1 MSRPSTPSLRSAE
14 YPAKTWVAGTRPAK
28 GSIRLLS
35 IVSDDNSFTGR
46 VRRYAQVSTAMG
58 GLAARLAGERY
69 LGLTL
74 DRGRHAAE
82 LKAALGGIKGPLMKV
97 AQLLATIPD
106 GLPKEYVKELAQL
119 QANAPA
125 MGWPFVRRRMA
136 SELGPGWQT
145 RFREFEKT
153 AARAASL
160 GQVHRAT
167 ALDGTSLACKLQ
179 YPDMASAVEADLGQL
194 RLVMGLYERYDRAVT
209 TGEIHA
215 EIADRLRE
223 ELDYEREAAHMRLY
237 GEILR
242 GEPGVAVPAPLPEL
256 STRRLLTM
264 NWLEGA
270 PILDV
275 AKRAPLALRN
285 EMALRMFRMWYV
297 PFYHYGVIHGDPH
310 LGNYTV
316 APDHIVNLLDF
327 GCIRVF
333 HASFVRG
340 VIDLYHAL
348 QRGDRDLAVHAYQS
362 WGFGNLSREMIEV
375 LNRWALFVYGPLLDD
390 RARPIQEKRSGAYG
404 ATVAESVHRDIRR
417 LGGVRPPREF
427 VFMDRAAIGLGSV
440 FLHLA
445 AEINWYRLFHQLIDD
460 FDEVV
465 LDRRQQTALAAA
477 GVPASNGPRLPSAVS
492 P

>member
-1 MSRPSTPSLRSAE
+1 MTADVV
-14 YPAKTWVAGTRPAK
+14 T
-28 GSIRLLS
+28 
-35 IVSDDNSFTGR
+35 DDNSFSGR

-69 LGLTL
+69 LGLNL
-74 DRGRHAAE
+74 DRSRHASE

-97 AQLLATIPD
+97 AQLLATIPEA
-106 GLPKEYVKELAQL
+106 LPKEYVQELSQL

-136 SELGPGWQT
+136 GELGIDWQAK
-145 RFREFEKT
+145 FRDFEKT

-167 ALDGTSLACKLQ
+167 ALDGTMLACKLQ
-179 YPDMASAVEADLGQL
+179 YPDMASAVEADLRQL
-194 RLVMGLYERYDRAVT
+194 KLAMGIYERYDRAVT
-209 TGEIHA
+209 TAEIHA

-242 GEPGVAVPAPLPEL
+242 SEPGVAVPIPLPDI

-264 NWLEGA
+264 TWLDGM
-270 PILDV
+270 PILNV
-275 AKRAPLALRN
+275 AKAPLADRN
-285 EMALRMFRMWYV
+285 EIALRMFRTWYV
-297 PFYHYGVIHGDPH
+297 PFYYYGVIHGDPH

-316 APDHIVNLLDF
+316 APDRSVNLLDF

-348 QRGDRDLAVHAYQS
+348 QRDDRDLAVHAYRS
-362 WGFGNLSREMIEV
+362 WGFGHLSREMIEV
-375 LNRWALFVYGPLLDD
+375 LNRWALFVYGPLLED
-390 RARPIQEKRSGAYG
+390 RARLIQEKRTGAYG
-404 ATVAESVHRDIRR
+404 ASVAESVHRDIRR
-417 LGGVRPPREF
+417 LGGIRPPREF

-440 FLHLA
+440 FMHLK
-445 AEINWYRLFHQLIDD
+445 AEINWYQLFHELIDD
-460 FDEVV
+460 FDEAA
-465 LDRRQQTALAAA
+465 LAARQRSALAAA
-477 GVPASNGPRLPSAVS
+477 GVPLPIPSNRRPRR
-492 P
+492 

>member
-1 MSRPSTPSLRSAE
+1 MTADVV
-14 YPAKTWVAGTRPAK
+14 T
-28 GSIRLLS
+28 
-35 IVSDDNSFTGR
+35 DDNSFSGR

-69 LGLTL
+69 LGLNL
-74 DRGRHAAE
+74 DRGRHASE

-97 AQLLATIPD
+97 AQLLATIPEA
-106 GLPKEYVKELAQL
+106 LPKEYVQELSQL

-136 SELGPGWQT
+136 GELGIDWQT
-145 RFREFEKT
+145 KFRDFEKT

-167 ALDGTSLACKLQ
+167 ALDGTMLACKLQ
-179 YPDMASAVEADLGQL
+179 YPDMASAVEADLRQL
-194 RLVMGLYERYDRAVT
+194 KLAMGIYERYDRAVT
-209 TGEIHA
+209 TAEIHA

-242 GEPGVAVPAPLPEL
+242 SEPGVAVPIPLPDI

-264 NWLEGA
+264 TWLDGM
-270 PILDV
+270 PILNV
-275 AKRAPLALRN
+275 AKAPLADRN
-285 EMALRMFRMWYV
+285 EIALRMFRTWYV
-297 PFYHYGVIHGDPH
+297 PFYYYGVIHGDPH
-310 LGNYTV
+310 LGNYTM
-316 APDHIVNLLDF
+316 APDRSVNLLDF

-348 QRGDRDLAVHAYQS
+348 QRDDRDLAVHAYRS
-362 WGFGNLSREMIEV
+362 WGFGHLSREMIEV
-375 LNRWALFVYGPLLDD
+375 LNRWALFVYGPLLED
-390 RARPIQEKRSGAYG
+390 RARLIQEKRTGAYG
-404 ATVAESVHRDIRR
+404 ASVAESVHRDIRR
-417 LGGVRPPREF
+417 LGGIRPPREF

-440 FLHLA
+440 FMHLK
-445 AEINWYRLFHQLIDD
+445 AEINWYQLFHELIDD
-460 FDEVV
+460 FDETALAV
-465 LDRRQQTALAAA
+465 RQRSALAAA
-477 GVPASNGPRLPSAVS
+477 GVPLPIPSNRRPRR
-492 P
+492 

>member
-1 MSRPSTPSLRSAE
+1 
-14 YPAKTWVAGTRPAK
+14 
-28 GSIRLLS
+28 LS
-35 IVSDDNSFTGR
+35 DEDSFTGR

-69 LGLTL
+69 LGIGF

-82 LKAALGGIKGPLMKV
+82 LKTALGGIKGPLMKV

-106 GLPKEYVKELAQL
+106 GLPKEYVAELAQL

-136 SELGPGWQT
+136 GELGIGWESK
-145 RFREFEKT
+145 FRDFEKI

-167 ALDGTSLACKLQ
+167 ARDGTALACKLQ
-179 YPDMASAVEADLGQL
+179 YPEMASAVEADLLQL
-194 RLVMGLYERYDRAVT
+194 KLAMGVYERYDRAVT

-223 ELDYEREAAHMRLY
+223 ELDYQREAAHMRLY

-242 GEPGVAVPAPLPEL
+242 REPGVAVPAPWPEL

-264 NWLEGA
+264 TWLEGA
-270 PILDV
+270 PVLEV
-275 AKRAPLALRN
+275 AKNAPLAERN
-285 EMALRMFRMWYV
+285 EIALRMFRMWYV

-316 APDHIVNLLDF
+316 APDRTVNLLDF

-333 HASFVRG
+333 PATFVRG

-348 QRGDRDLAVHAYQS
+348 QRNDRDLAVHAYQS

-375 LNRWALFVYGPLLDD
+375 LNRWALFVYGPLLED
-390 RARPIQEKRSGAYG
+390 RERLIQEKKSGAYG

-440 FLHLA
+440 FMHLK
-445 AEINWYRLFHQLIDD
+445 AELNWYRMFHQLVDD
-460 FDEVV
+460 FDETV
-465 LDRRQQTALAAA
+465 LAARQQAALAAA
-477 GVPASNGPRLPSAVS
+477 GVPPPRERKLNKSG
-492 P
+492 